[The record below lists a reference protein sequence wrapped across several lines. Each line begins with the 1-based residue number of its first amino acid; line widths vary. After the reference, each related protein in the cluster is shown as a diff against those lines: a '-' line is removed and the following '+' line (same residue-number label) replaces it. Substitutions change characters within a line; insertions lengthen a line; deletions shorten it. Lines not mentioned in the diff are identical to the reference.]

1 MRLATTV
8 SPLAVKMRDVLDDIK
23 QNVVVVTQ
31 TTRRGKKNRVMA
43 TTNLTGKAAY
53 LHRLINFQNVLAVA
67 LPSGMSEEDQKKYSA
82 ISVYFEQGRKFDKI
96 MVAKYEHGSP
106 ETTAEVRYFVNKA
119 TEEIFGAKSPL
130 APNERWYFGT
140 LSSINLWD
148 WSKEPHGTPI
158 DPAKAGV
165 REVGAYGKYRHF
177 EKAS

>member
-8 SPLAVKMRDVLDDIK
+8 SPLAVKMKDVLNDLK

-31 TTRRGKKNRVMA
+31 TTRTKGKHRVMPTSLPGRA
-43 TTNLTGKAAY
+43 GY
-53 LHRLINFQNVLAVA
+53 LHRLFAFQNALAAA
-67 LPSGMSEEDQKKYSA
+67 LTTGMSEEDKKKYSA

-96 MVAKYEHGSP
+96 MVAKYEHGNP
-106 ETTAEVRYFVNKA
+106 DTTADVRYFVNKA

-130 APNERWYFGT
+130 APNDRWYFGT
-140 LSSINLWD
+140 LNSIGLWD

-158 DPAKAGV
+158 DPVKAGV
-165 REVGAYGKYRHF
+165 KEVGAYGKYRHF